1 MRAAR
6 PEFGAR
12 TRASKMSLTEFENGE
27 RCASCDRPGARQ
39 IVPELGNAVLCDGC
53 ADRLQDGETISYW
66 DIAERPPSQ
75 PEASERY
82 ERLFEAA
89 RVLIK
94 ERIADEDLIYPTLA
108 YANELGQRIPVL
120 EQEAATLI
128 NSAANASDWERAC
141 ETFSRR
147 HSGLVPEG
155 VVDRVV
161 ILRWLPVDG
170 GMRFYQLPQAK
181 IPEMVTLRI
190 RSHIGKLE
198 PGLISGVYERIL
210 NAHDVSYSESTLIS
224 CTDHW
229 VAGAELFV
237 STYASTGTAT
247 RIPSEHAAVVF
258 GDHDPEFLHPDL
270 MERVCRAFLEPGSIP
285 DGRATG
291 YAHLLTR
298 GKRGPRPTKTSKGTA
313 KLARACVA
321 HFLHQH
327 GGLPEGMEAHRL
339 LNDHV
344 GQGHDGLSALPETG
358 DSSYESTQLWRSA
371 KKAGLMLEAATRAI
385 YDQEFTA

>member
-1 MRAAR
+1 
-6 PEFGAR
+6 
-12 TRASKMSLTEFENGE
+12 MSLTEFDNGE
-27 RCASCDRPGARQ
+27 RCASCDMPGARQ
-39 IVPELGNAVLCDGC
+39 LVPELENVVLCDGC
-53 ADRLQDGETISYW
+53 ADRLQGGETISYW
-66 DIAERPPSQ
+66 DIAERPPSP
-75 PEASERY
+75 PEPSERY
-82 ERLFEAA
+82 ERLFDAA

-120 EQEAATLI
+120 EREAAMLI
-128 NSAANASDWERAC
+128 NSAANASNWERAR

-181 IPEMVTLRI
+181 IPEQVTLRI
-190 RSHIGKLE
+190 RFHIGKLE

-210 NAHDVSYSESTLIS
+210 SAHEVSYSESTLIS
-224 CTDHW
+224 STDHW

-247 RIPSEHAAVVF
+247 RIPSEHAALVF
-258 GDHDPEFLHPDL
+258 GARDPEFPHPDL
-270 MERVCRAFLEPGSIP
+270 MERICRAFLDLRHLP
-285 DGRATG
+285 DGKVAG

-298 GKRGPRPTKTSKGTA
+298 GKRGPRPTPAPERPA

-321 HFLHQH
+321 YFLHQH

-344 GQGHDGLSALPETG
+344 GQGHNGLSALPETG
-358 DSSYESTQLWRSA
+358 DSSYESTKLWRSA
-371 KKAGLMLEAATRAI
+371 KNAGLMLEAATRAI
-385 YDQEFTA
+385 YDQEFRA